1 MRSRK
6 AAAARGAATLL
17 LAVLFLLAAC
27 RPALLRPVRLDPA
40 LEALIPSD
48 TVYLF
53 GANVEQLRQTPV
65 YQKLAQLALPDVDR
79 LAEESGVDPR
89 KDIEEVL
96 ACSNG
101 TGMVTMVRGRF
112 NSASL
117 EPKLQARGAPSIAW
131 KGHTLYGTGEAAITF
146 LSPSI
151 LAVGST
157 PILKSMID
165 AHGESHGVPPALRP
179 LLEAVPERDQ
189 MWMVS
194 AGGLPGSRVGVSEGS
209 RLGDIAG
216 MLRGIQAVMLGVDLS
231 KGLNLT
237 ARLDC
242 RTADDARHVHDAL
255 RGALG
260 MARLSTPDNQP
271 ELLRVYD
278 AIQVTQGNS
287 LVEVKG
293 DLPAD
298 QVDRVLTLWLKK
310 PL

>member
-1 MRSRK
+1 
-6 AAAARGAATLL
+6 
-17 LAVLFLLAAC
+17 
-27 RPALLRPVRLDPA
+27 
-40 LEALIPSD
+40 
-48 TVYLF
+48 
-53 GANVEQLRQTPV
+53 
-65 YQKLAQLALPDVDR
+65 
-79 LAEESGVDPR
+79 
-89 KDIEEVL
+89 
-96 ACSNG
+96 
-101 TGMVTMVRGRF
+101 
-112 NSASL
+112 
-117 EPKLQARGAPSIAW
+117 
-131 KGHTLYGTGEAAITF
+131 
-146 LSPSI
+146 
-151 LAVGST
+151 
-157 PILKSMID
+157 
-165 AHGESHGVPPALRP
+165 
-179 LLEAVPERDQ
+179 
-189 MWMVS
+189 
-194 AGGLPGSRVGVSEGS
+194 
-209 RLGDIAG
+209 